1 MRKYLQCNVDTRY
14 LNRKGSEKLCE
25 TPMWVHFGSFVNRLY
40 FVTFSGS
47 KSPICTNHTFFHSF
61 QTCNLIGR
69 SNTDSF
75 DGARR
80 WQDGNWN
87 FVQKKK
93 VEYLRRTS
101 VCAGKCSF
109 DPCVPFHFH
118 LMQTLTCW
126 IWGTLSSGGLA
137 NKEFQWTGLRLCS

>member
-93 VEYLRRTS
+93 SGVPPKDVRLCRKMFVWS
-101 VCAGKCSF
+101 VRAVPFSF
-109 DPCVPFHFH
+109 DANTHLLNMRDTVVRRVGKQRVPVNRTT
-118 LMQTLTCW
+118 TL
-126 IWGTLSSGGLA
+126 
-137 NKEFQWTGLRLCS
+137 